1 MDPPDRERFAKA
13 VLLGQRIYMNVH
25 AMLNLLQRIRTREV
39 VRRGGRLDEQLS
51 ASLEDLGSCLKEF
64 DQLTGIDMTPAL
76 DTLARGF
83 DALKSG
89 DTSGLYEAV
98 QTLYRDNYLAAI
110 VELSK

>member
-1 MDPPDRERFAKA
+1 MNPSERKRFARA
-13 VLLGQRIYMNVH
+13 VLLGQRIHMNSQ
-25 AMLNLLQRIRTREV
+25 AMLNLLQRISSGEG
-39 VRRGGRLDEQLS
+39 RRDDRLDEQLS
-51 ASLEDLGSCLKEF
+51 ASLKDLGSCLKEF

-83 DALKSG
+83 DALETG
-89 DTSGLYEAV
+89 DTSVLYEVV